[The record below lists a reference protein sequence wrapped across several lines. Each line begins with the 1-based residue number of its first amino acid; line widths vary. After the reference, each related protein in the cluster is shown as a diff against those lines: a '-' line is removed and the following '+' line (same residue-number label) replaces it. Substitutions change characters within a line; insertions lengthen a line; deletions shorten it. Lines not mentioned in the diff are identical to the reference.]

1 MREAVRWGG
10 GGVERKRRDEHVD
23 AGVPAV
29 GGGCERRCASELL
42 KNIVVHVCVGFAMF

>member
-1 MREAVRWGG
+1 MRGS
-10 GGVERKRRDEHVD
+10 VERRGCREEEEGDEHVD
-23 AGVPAV
+23 AGVPAE